1 MGEKR
6 DLLKN
11 QSNKTKDKVSSA
23 PQTTVARRLA
33 EADLRALVE
42 KFASTHSRL
51 LGQLRRWLRKRL
63 PTAHEVVYEYQDF
76 LVISVS
82 PDDRGYE
89 GVFAIRASGEGVK
102 LYFNHGKQLPD
113 PGKLLQGSG
122 KQTRFLAVDGKST
135 LERAEVLT
143 LVDEAIARNRIP
155 FAETGRGSVI
165 IRSTLA
171 KRRAQMAATK
181 SAPPGKTSRKP
192 QRPKPRA

>member
-1 MGEKR
+1 MGEKK
-6 DLLKN
+6 DLLKI
-11 QSNKTKDKVSSA
+11 QSNKTKDKVLPA
-23 PQTTVARRLA
+23 PQNTVAGRLA
-33 EADLRALVE
+33 EAELRALVAR
-42 KFASTHSRL
+42 FAPTNSRL
-51 LGQLRRWLRKRL
+51 IATMRRWLRKRL

-135 LERAEVLT
+135 LDRAEVLT
-143 LVDEAIARNRIP
+143 LVDEAIACNRIP

-171 KRRAQMAATK
+171 KRRAQMAASK

-192 QRPKPRA
+192 QRTKPRL